1 MTKQAT
7 LLRRLTCLILIIV
20 MLNVIKLRV
29 VAPFDV
35 LSVIWYL
42 DFCQLIIIF
51 CSRRIFERHIY
62 DRQIYDLHIF
72 AIRVFET
79 LAFESGNG

>member
-1 MTKQAT
+1 MLSVVK
-7 LLRRLTCLILIIV
+7 LNVV
-20 MLNVIKLRV
+20 MLND
-29 VAPFDV
+29 VAPYNV